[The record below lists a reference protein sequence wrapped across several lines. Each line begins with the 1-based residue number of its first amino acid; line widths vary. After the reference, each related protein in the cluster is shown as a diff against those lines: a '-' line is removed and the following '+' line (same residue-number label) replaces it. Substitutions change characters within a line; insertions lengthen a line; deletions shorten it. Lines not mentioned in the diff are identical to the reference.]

1 MGTWEKLLLGVLALV
16 VLLFFFPGVKQM
28 MRQSQEAEKDWPA
41 VLIPLGVVVLFVLLL
56 LSLV

>member
-1 MGTWEKLLLGVLALV
+1 MSTWEKLLLGVLALV